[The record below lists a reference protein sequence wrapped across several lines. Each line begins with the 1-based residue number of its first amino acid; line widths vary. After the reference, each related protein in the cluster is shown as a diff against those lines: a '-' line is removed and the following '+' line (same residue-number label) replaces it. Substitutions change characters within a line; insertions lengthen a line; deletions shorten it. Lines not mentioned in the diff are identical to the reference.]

1 MKQTQTKPPNPTADT
16 KASNSPTQQEAQNLQ
31 LFLGL
36 FCSGSVTQH
45 CEKWAVTLDEI
56 NELEAIQVC
65 CSAGWGHKPVVHCRG
80 LWCLAMAICPVL
92 SLKSCRCSC
101 LLCAVSHGIVSFIPP
116 DGGFLL
122 WMSVVKAKF
131 SSTQAPSEQM
141 CARAGWGTGG
151 SSLYKAGEMG
161 DGSAAWDRS
170 HLGKQIFPYCWFPL
184 RTSLLVK
191 DVLKWFEG
199 PQNWLRS
206 DVLKVWLDVC
216 SSFCIW
222 WTPTVVC
229 VALGRKVLNIFNSR
243 VRLFCV
249 YGTINAECSI
259 S

>member
-101 LLCAVSHGIVSFIPP
+101 LLCAVSHGIVSFMPP
-116 DGGFLL
+116 DGGESKIQFYTSSFRTNVCQGRLRD
-122 WMSVVKAKF
+122 WRVK
-131 SSTQAPSEQM
+131 
-141 CARAGWGTGG
+141 
-151 SSLYKAGEMG
+151 SLQGRG

-199 PQNWLRS
+199 LQNWLRS

>member
-1 MKQTQTKPPNPTADT
+1 MKQTQTKPLNPTADT
-16 KASNSPTQQEAQNLQ
+16 KASNPPTQQEAQNLQ

-65 CSAGWGHKPVVHCRG
+65 CSAGWGHKPAVHCRG

-101 LLCAVSHGIVSFIPP
+101 LLCAVSHGIVSFMPP

-151 SSLYKAGEMG
+151 SSLYKAGEMAVQPETG
-161 DGSAAWDRS
+161 LTWVSKYFLTVDFL
-170 HLGKQIFPYCWFPL
+170 LGLLCWLKMCWSGL
-184 RTSLLVK
+184 RDHRT
-191 DVLKWFEG
+191 D
-199 PQNWLRS
+199 
-206 DVLKVWLDVC
+206 
-216 SSFCIW
+216 
-222 WTPTVVC
+222 
-229 VALGRKVLNIFNSR
+229 
-243 VRLFCV
+243 
-249 YGTINAECSI
+249 
-259 S
+259 